1 MCLIKWF
8 KKMRKR
14 RRDRIYEGSYEDG
27 GVIVN
32 DDPQAKKSVESRDLI
47 SFYLKYS
54 TLAFLE
60 EDTNLKSGVYCLGAC
75 LEKDGSAVSCTVD
88 CSEGIDVGSVRKERR
103 SIEFLS
109 RVDEILKKYDVAS
122 RNGYYHNVQG
132 LPDFYGVKVDAS
144 YSSGESIYCFDN
156 QEAFLPFELLRE
168 LCTLFDVKNITPK
181 DYGV

>member
-14 RRDRIYEGSYEDG
+14 RRDRIYEGPYEDG

-32 DDPQAKKSVESRDLI
+32 DNPQAKKSVESCDLI
-47 SFYLKYS
+47 SFYLRYS

-109 RVDEILKKYDVAS
+109 RVDEILKKYGVAS
-122 RNGYYHNVQG
+122 RNGYFRNVQG

-156 QEAFLPFELLRE
+156 QEAFLPIELLRE